1 MRRHHITLGAMTTA
15 GGQVVSA
22 SSNGSID
29 DKPIALEGDKIMC
42 RSCQSVGYIICIG
55 PRIPELWGDGHKQ
68 VALEGDLCVCKC
80 VPHPRLLPNQS
91 LRYQEVDG
99 DGMPASMNGS
109 PAAAAAQV
117 APQPAESEEGPHALR
132 FQAIDPETGE
142 PLPYRPYVLTRGDG
156 STFSGTTDENG
167 YTDPTQA
174 DEAEQ
179 VDVHVTFLAPSKTLD
194 REEVA

>member
-22 SSNGSID
+22 SSHGSID

-55 PRIPELWGDGHKQ
+55 PRIPELWGDGKKQ

-99 DGMPASMNGS
+99 MPAGVSGG
-109 PAAAAAQV
+109 AAAATAQA
-117 APQPAESEEGPHALR
+117 APLPTDSEDGPHALR

-142 PLPYRPYVLTRGDG
+142 SLPHRPYVLTRGDG
-156 STFSGTTDENG
+156 STVSGSTDENG
-167 YTDPTQA
+167 YTDSIQA
-174 DEAEQ
+174 DDAEQ
-179 VDVHVTFLAPSKTLD
+179 VDVHVAFLAPSKTLD